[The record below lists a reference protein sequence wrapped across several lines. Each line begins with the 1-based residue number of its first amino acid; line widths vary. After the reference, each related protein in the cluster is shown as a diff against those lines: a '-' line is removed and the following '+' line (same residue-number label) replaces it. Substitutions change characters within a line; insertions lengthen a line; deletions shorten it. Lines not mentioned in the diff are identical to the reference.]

1 MCFLSCVIS
10 FIALP
15 TLPSQSSPVLLKVRP
30 YFCVNTVESELL
42 LNIPEQHNLHFT
54 RQLAQMT
61 LGYLHGLMEDGA
73 RFLEREETTIS
84 GGETPQLQQ
93 LTRQD
98 VEESLEFITVG
109 IVELR
114 RHLDDM
120 PVDVVDKPEKTDEGL
135 RAFVG
140 VDEESHDLMEKWQ
153 TMGDKVWCVLL
164 S

>member
-1 MCFLSCVIS
+1 
-10 FIALP
+10 
-15 TLPSQSSPVLLKVRP
+15 
-30 YFCVNTVESELL
+30 
-42 LNIPEQHNLHFT
+42 
-54 RQLAQMT
+54 
-61 LGYLHGLMEDGA
+61 MEDGA

-120 PVDVVDKPEKTDEGL
+120 PVNVVDKPEKTDEGL

-153 TMGDKVWCVLL
+153 TMGDKVRCVLL